1 MAQIVESC
9 LFCHPVTQLPN
20 PAIVIVLAQQGQFS
34 SIRPV
39 EFKRPSFQQRQ
50 EVINLVQMGPEMQDR
65 QTQKEMSID
74 QG

>member
-1 MAQIVESC
+1 MQIVESC
-9 LFCHPVTQLPN
+9 LFCHSGTQSPD
-20 PAIVIVLAQQGQFS
+20 PAIALAQQGQFT

-65 QTQKEMSID
+65 QTQKEMAID